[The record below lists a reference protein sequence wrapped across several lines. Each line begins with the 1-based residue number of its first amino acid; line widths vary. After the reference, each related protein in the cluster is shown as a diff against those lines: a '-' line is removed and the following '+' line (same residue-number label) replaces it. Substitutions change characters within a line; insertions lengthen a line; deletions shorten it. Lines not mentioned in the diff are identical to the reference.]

1 MNRKDFVAGRP
12 RNGSAGCWPLTAA
25 ELVRLLWELVG
36 DEARRESFFVIDLG
50 NLEDGIVGVNAVEA
64 VFMEVEVAPSRCSGI
79 SSMMW
84 RSDQT
89 GRT

>member
-12 RNGSAGCWPLTAA
+12 RDGSAGGWPLTAA

-36 DEARRESFFVIDLG
+36 DEPRRERFFVIDLG
-50 NLEDGIVGVNAVEA
+50 NLEDVIVGANAVEA
-64 VFMEVEVAPSRCSGI
+64 LFIEVEVAPSRCSGM
-79 SSMMW
+79 SSMTC